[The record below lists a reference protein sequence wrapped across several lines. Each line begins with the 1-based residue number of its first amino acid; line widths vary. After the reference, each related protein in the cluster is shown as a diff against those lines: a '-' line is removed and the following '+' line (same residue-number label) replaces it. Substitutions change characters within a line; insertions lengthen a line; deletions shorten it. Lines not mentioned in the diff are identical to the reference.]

1 MRIFPSPENRR
12 FMLSIEA
19 KVKIMVEQ
27 YSDNHNNNHSDKIY
41 GHYKQ
46 FDFKENKVYLGDSL
60 R

>member
-27 YSDNHNNNHSDKIY
+27 YSDSHNNNHSDKIY

-46 FDFKENKVYLGDSL
+46 FDFKENKV
-60 R
+60 